1 MAKLL
6 ANKMINQIGGLP
18 YLLSSALADF
28 RRDKIRTALT
38 SLGIM
43 IGVLSVVMLIA
54 LGLGLKNYI
63 QKQFQNLGANLILV
77 LPGQGISGGGFGAG
91 LVGGAEFDER
101 DLTSL
106 RRITQLKY
114 LVPAVF
120 KSVAIE
126 SGTEEKTGYLLGVNE
141 DYFDLVGSEILS
153 GERFNRTEVG
163 NRSKVAVL
171 GYNLADQLF
180 ESPID
185 AIDRTVRIQGVRLR
199 IIGVNKKTGDNEQ
212 DRSVIM
218 PYTTTYGSLNP
229 KKTFWSI
236 YMGVPSE
243 EAIASVKDEAEQILL
258 RRYDKDQFEI
268 SEQAEIL
275 STINQIFGVI
285 NLVLIA
291 IGSISLIVGGIGIM
305 NIMYATVTERTK
317 EIGIRRAIGATKRD
331 ILSQFLTES
340 VVLSVLGGIVGL
352 LLAVIIVLIVRIW
365 FPVAINLMAVL
376 IAIGVSSG
384 IGIFFGV
391 FPAKKAADLSPI
403 DAIRYE

>member
-1 MAKLL
+1 MKHFR
-6 ANKMINQIGGLP
+6 NIT
-18 YLLSSALADF
+18 YLISVSVADF

-43 IGVLSVVMLIA
+43 VGVLSVVMLIA

-63 QKQFQNLGANLILV
+63 QKQFQNMGANLILV

-91 LVGGAEFDER
+91 LVGGAEFDEK
-101 DLTSL
+101 DIASL
-106 RRITQLKY
+106 RRIEGLQY
-114 LVPAVF
+114 VVPAVF
-120 KSVAIE
+120 KSIVVGA
-126 SGTEEKTGYLLGVNE
+126 GTEEKNGYLLGVNE
-141 DYFDLVGSEILS
+141 EYFDLIGTKILA
-153 GERFNRTEVG
+153 GEYFTKVEVG

-171 GYNLADQLF
+171 GFNLADQLF
-180 ESPID
+180 DRPAD
-185 AIDRTVRIQGVRLR
+185 AVSRTIRVQGVRLR
-199 IIGVNKKTGDNEQ
+199 VVGVNEKTGDNEQ
-212 DRSVIM
+212 DRAVIM
-218 PYTTTYGSLNP
+218 PYTATFGSLNP
-229 KKTFWSI
+229 NKTFWSI
-236 YMGVPSE
+236 YLGVPSE
-243 EAIASVKDEAEQILL
+243 DAVGSVKDEAEQALL
-258 RRYDKDQFEI
+258 RRYDADEFEI

-285 NLVLIA
+285 NLVLVA
-291 IGSISLIVGGIGIM
+291 IGSISLVVGGIGIM

-340 VVLSVLGGIVGL
+340 VLLSALGGMIGL
-352 LLAVIIVLIVRIW
+352 ILAIIIVLIVRIW
-365 FPVAINLMAVL
+365 FPVALNFTAVVV
-376 IAIGVSSG
+376 AIGVSSA

>member
-1 MAKLL
+1 MNLFGNIPHL
-6 ANKMINQIGGLP
+6 
-18 YLLSSALADF
+18 LLSAAVDF
-28 RRDKIRTALT
+28 RRNKIRTTLT

-77 LPGQGISGGGFGAG
+77 LPGSGISGGGFGAG
-91 LVGGAEFDER
+91 LVGGAEFDEK
-101 DLTSL
+101 DITSL
-106 RRITQLKY
+106 RRIEDLRY
-114 LVPAVF
+114 VVPAVF
-120 KSVAIE
+120 KSVAVE
-126 SGTEEKTGYLLGVNE
+126 AGTEEKTGYLLGVNE
-141 DYFDLVGSEILS
+141 EYFDLIGTQVLA
-153 GERFNRTEVG
+153 GEYFTRTEVG

-171 GYNLADQLF
+171 GFNLADQLF
-180 ESPID
+180 DDPAD
-185 AIDRTVRIQGVRLR
+185 AVARTIRVQGVRLR
-199 IIGVNKKTGDNEQ
+199 VVGVNEKTGDNEQ
-212 DRSVIM
+212 DRAVIM

-229 KKTFWSI
+229 NKTFWSI
-236 YMGVPSE
+236 YLGVPSE
-243 EAIASVKDEAEQILL
+243 DAVAAVKEEAEQVLL
-258 RRYDKDQFEI
+258 RRYDKDEFEI

-285 NLVLIA
+285 NLVLVA
-291 IGSISLIVGGIGIM
+291 IGSISLVVGGVGIM

-317 EIGIRRAIGATKRD
+317 EIGIRRAIGATKKD

-340 VVLSVLGGIVGL
+340 VVLSALGGVVGL
-352 LLAVIIVLIVRIW
+352 ILATIIVLIVRIW
-365 FPVAINLMAVL
+365 FPVALNLLAVV
-376 IAIGVSSG
+376 IAFGVSSV

>member
-1 MAKLL
+1 M
-6 ANKMINQIGGLP
+6 
-18 YLLSSALADF
+18 SAVADF
-28 RRDKIRTALT
+28 RRDKVRTILT

-43 IGVLSVVMLIA
+43 VGVLSVVMLIA

-63 QKQFQNLGANLILV
+63 QKQFQSLGANLILV
-77 LPGQGISGGGFGAG
+77 LPGQGISGGPGPG
-91 LVGGAEFDER
+91 LVGGAEFDEK
-101 DLTSL
+101 DITSL
-106 RRITQLKY
+106 RRIEGLQY
-114 LVPAVF
+114 VVPAVF
-120 KSVAIE
+120 KSVTVEA
-126 SGTEEKTGYLLGVNE
+126 GTEEKTGYLLGVNE
-141 DYFDLVGSEILS
+141 DYFELIGSKVLI
-153 GERFNRTEVG
+153 GEFFTRTEVG

-180 ESPID
+180 DEPADGVGRNI
-185 AIDRTVRIQGVRLR
+185 RLQGVRLR
-199 IIGVNKKTGDNEQ
+199 VIGVNEKTGDNEQ
-212 DRSVIM
+212 DKSVIM

-236 YMGVPSE
+236 YLGVPSE
-243 EAIASVKDEAEQILL
+243 EAVTAVKEEAEQVLL
-258 RRYDKDQFEI
+258 RRYDADEFEI

-291 IGSISLIVGGIGIM
+291 IGSISLLVGGIGIM

-331 ILSQFLTES
+331 ILAQFLTES
-340 VVLSVLGGIVGL
+340 VVLSALGGVVGL
-352 LLAVIIVLIVRIW
+352 LLAIVIVFVVRIW
-365 FPVAINLMAVL
+365 FPVAINLTAVVM
-376 IAIGVSSG
+376 AIGVSSA

-403 DAIRYE
+403 EAIRYE

>member
-1 MAKLL
+1 MKRLR
-6 ANKMINQIGGLP
+6 NIT
-18 YLLSSALADF
+18 YLLSVAVADF

-38 SLGIM
+38 SLGIT

-63 QKQFQNLGANLILV
+63 QKQFQNLGANLILI

-91 LVGGAEFDER
+91 LVGGAEFDEK
-101 DLTSL
+101 DITSL
-106 RRITQLKY
+106 RRIEGIQY
-114 LVPAVF
+114 VVPAVF
-120 KSVAIE
+120 KSVAVE
-126 SGTEEKTGYLLGVNE
+126 AGTEEKTGYLLGVNE
-141 DYFDLVGSEILS
+141 EYFDLIGTKVLA
-153 GERFNRTEVG
+153 GEYFTRTEVG

-171 GYNLADQLF
+171 GFNLADQLF
-180 ESPID
+180 DDPTG
-185 AIDRTVRIQGVRLR
+185 AVGRTIRVQGVRLR
-199 IIGVNKKTGDNEQ
+199 VVAVNEKTGDNEQ
-212 DRSVIM
+212 DRAVIM

-229 KKTFWSI
+229 NKTFWSI
-236 YMGVPSE
+236 YLGVPSE
-243 EAIASVKDEAEQILL
+243 DAVASVKDGAEQTLL
-258 RRYDKDQFEI
+258 RRYDADEFEI

-285 NLVLIA
+285 NLVLVA
-291 IGSISLIVGGIGIM
+291 IGSISLVVGGIGIM

-340 VVLSVLGGIVGL
+340 VLLSALGGTVGL
-352 LLAVIIVLIVRIW
+352 VLATLIVLIVRIW
-365 FPVAINLMAVL
+365 FPVALNFMAVAV
-376 IAIGVSSG
+376 AIGVSSA